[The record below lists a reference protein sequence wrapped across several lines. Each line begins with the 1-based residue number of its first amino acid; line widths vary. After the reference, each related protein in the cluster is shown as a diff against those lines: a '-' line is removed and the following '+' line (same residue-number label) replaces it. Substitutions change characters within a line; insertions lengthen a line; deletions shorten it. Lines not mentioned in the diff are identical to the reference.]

1 MAPARE
7 RAGRS
12 RRAAHSRVGAA
23 RAPAPGFHRPL
34 MLPAPRA
41 NRSER
46 GQAVRARTRSA
57 QRTPPPW
64 CQHRRPRALPASPA
78 ATKRARTRRRGALSP
93 SARRSSRLRPP
104 KAESLATALARH
116 HDDSPTTRSPLRVQ
130 NTARS
135 FPRSIRQSAITARV
149 RRHGGAGIALTRNR
163 LYRAAARKYS
173 SRQPFGTGSLRRARE
188 DGVVEVPP
196 SGRGDGRPVRVRA
209 DRVLWRPRERPAR
222 AAHGGRALLRGLGME
237 PIRAA

>member
-1 MAPARE
+1 MAPAGE

-64 CQHRRPRALPASPA
+64 CQHRRPRALPAPPA

-135 FPRSIRQSAITARV
+135 FPRSIRQSAIAARV
-149 RRHGGAGIALTRNR
+149 RPPRRRGDCSHPQPSIPGRRTRVFF
-163 LYRAAARKYS
+163 AATFRNWES
-173 SRQPFGTGSLRRARE
+173 ETCTRRWRCRGSPFGTRRRATR
-188 DGVVEVPP
+188 
-196 SGRGDGRPVRVRA
+196 SRA
-209 DRVLWRPRERPAR
+209 
-222 AAHGGRALLRGLGME
+222 G
-237 PIRAA
+237 